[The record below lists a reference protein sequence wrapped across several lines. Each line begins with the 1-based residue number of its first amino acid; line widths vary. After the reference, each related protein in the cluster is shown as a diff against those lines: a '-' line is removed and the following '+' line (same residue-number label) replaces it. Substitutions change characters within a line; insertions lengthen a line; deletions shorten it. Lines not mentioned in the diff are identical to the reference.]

1 MKSSFVFP
9 IATYLYASVSAIE
22 TNQDCSMICLEL
34 CKSYSEHYPKIEVCN
49 NHCCQN
55 DPIPTTVTELTP
67 VDLEQNEASTA
78 SPNDVHGGP
87 NRDPNCNLDMFN
99 QCQATYKVDF
109 NYYNRWSCVVASG
122 CVSWTTFSLHN
133 K

>member
-1 MKSSFVFP
+1 MV
-9 IATYLYASVSAIE
+9 
-22 TNQDCSMICLEL
+22 CLEL
-34 CKSYSEHYPKIEVCN
+34 CKSYSEHYPNIEVCN
-49 NHCCQN
+49 NHCCPADPFTSEVVEELSPIQEQN
-55 DPIPTTVTELTP
+55 DAVTP
-67 VDLEQNEASTA
+67 
-78 SPNDVHGGP
+78 PPKDVHGGP

-99 QCQATYKVDF
+99 QCQATYKLDY